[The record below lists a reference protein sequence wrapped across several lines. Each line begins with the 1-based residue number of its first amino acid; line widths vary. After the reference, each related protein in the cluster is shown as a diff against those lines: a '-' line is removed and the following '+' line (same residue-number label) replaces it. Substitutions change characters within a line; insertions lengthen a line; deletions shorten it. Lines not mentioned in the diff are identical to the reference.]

1 MSTELPKQKIE
12 PTAEQRR
19 AADPRVSVWVAASAG
34 SGKTQVLVDRVIRLL
49 LDGAA
54 PDAILC
60 LTFTKAAAA
69 EMSNRLFQRLSGW
82 VALDDAALDETLHRL
97 GVGNLSEALRG
108 RARRLFAQALETPGG
123 LKIQTL
129 HAFCERLL
137 QAFPVESGLAP
148 GFRVMDSK
156 ETADLF
162 REALL
167 MQLGS
172 NSDFAEAAWS
182 FLEDGKV
189 LTLESLEK
197 LAKPFLSASNGMRQR
212 LGDFERLA
220 QTENALKVLLGIEDG
235 RVVADVEADICA
247 IHESA
252 YKKLISIT
260 MPLEYDAQT
269 SVPGYF
275 QLALDAPNN
284 EERIKAFM
292 ALFFVKEGTPR
303 KSLLRSPARK
313 AHPRLAEWFDEE
325 RVRVIALLQERAE
338 QQVLKTNLAIYQA
351 MAAVV
356 AQVNVSKRSRGLYD
370 FDDLIA
376 KAAQLLSDPASAQWV
391 LYKLDRGL
399 THILVDEAQD
409 TSPAQWSIIT
419 ALAQEFFSGEQAMGV
434 KRTMF
439 AVGDLKQ
446 SIYSFQGADIDAF
459 EAARQNFSSLIAQS
473 QDKLRTEDLAVSYRS
488 NQQILDAVDAVFA
501 PGRAAR
507 AGFGARADAERPHTA
522 NKKQQGLVE
531 LWDLELAEDKEERD
545 HWQAPV
551 DRPAKSHPRLKLAER
566 IASTVEGWIGK
577 RELTGQERA
586 VQAGDILILL
596 QSRNVLFNALI
607 GALRRRGVAV
617 AGADRLKLQS
627 SLIVQDLLMLVQW
640 LRLPDDD
647 HALACVLKSPLVPD
661 PLDDDALLALAY
673 DRGVMNLWSRLPEQ
687 SANREMLQAVRHSAD
702 TPFMLLSGVLQK
714 SRRAILE
721 RLGQEAEDAAQEFL
735 SFALD
740 YEERYGVSLTG
751 FADWFAGGDT
761 EIKREMEAAG
771 GNLRIMTVHGSKG
784 LEAPIV
790 FLADAAD
797 PPPGKR
803 DRLIDVADD
812 RGLCRLLVFDPKL
825 DVALPIITTLKEAER
840 KRAVDER
847 MRLLYVGMTR
857 AADELYICGSLNKD
871 DESKVKVESWHA
883 LVAGAF
889 GEQAGKRRVLQP
901 DGSALWRFGAE
912 PKTLLEQMSV
922 VSTLPTL
929 PDWAVTPVAD
939 HVPVSPPLTAS
950 RRSDVFDKEAV
961 KRGLASHRLAEV
973 MAEAS
978 PDNRLAAGLRW
989 AAILSLEEDMVHRLA
1004 SAMAEPD
1011 LGVLFS
1017 ADGQSEVT
1025 IEGELAGHRRVS
1037 GRIDR
1042 LFIGADEIVILDFKT
1057 NRSPG
1062 KALGSDHGY
1071 VRQMAVYAALVGQA
1085 YPRHLI
1091 KAALLW
1097 TQSGEVTWLSQG
1109 LLSQALDDMPKES
1122 A

>member
-108 RARRLFAQALETPGG
+108 RARRLFAQAMETPGG

-197 LAKPFLSASNGMRQR
+197 LARPFLSDSNGMRQR

-220 QTENALKVLLGIEDG
+220 QTENGLKVLLGIEDG

-275 QLALDAPNN
+275 QLALDAPNH

-325 RVRVIALLQERAE
+325 RARVIALLQERAE
-338 QQVLKTNLAIYQA
+338 QQILKTNLAIYQA

-459 EAARQNFSSLIAQS
+459 EAAQQNFSSLIAQS
-473 QDKLRTEDLAVSYRS
+473 LDKLRTEDLAVSYRS
-488 NQQILDAVDAVFA
+488 NQQVLDAVDAVFA
-501 PGRAAR
+501 SGRAAR
-507 AGFGARADAERPHTA
+507 AGFGRRQEFERPHTA

-531 LWDLELAEDKEERD
+531 LWDLELADDKEERD

-566 IASTVEGWIGK
+566 IASTVENWIGK
-577 RELTGQERA
+577 RELTGQGRA
-586 VQAGDILILL
+586 IQAGDILILL

-721 RLGQEAEDAAQEFL
+721 RLGQEAEDAVQEFL
-735 SFALD
+735 SLTLD

-751 FADWFAGGDT
+751 FADWFASGET

-784 LEAPIV
+784 LESPIV

-812 RGLCRLLVFDPKL
+812 RGLGRLLVFDPKL
-825 DVALPIITTLKEAER
+825 DVALPIITTLKQAER

-871 DESKVKVESWHA
+871 DESKVKTESWHA
-883 LVAGAF
+883 LVAEAF
-889 GEQAGKRRVLQP
+889 GDEAGKRRVLQP

-912 PKTLLEQMSV
+912 PKTLLQQMSV

-973 MAEAS
+973 MAEAT
-978 PDNRLAAGLRW
+978 PDNRVAAGLRW
-989 AAILSLEEDMVHRLA
+989 AATLSLEEDMVHRLA

-1057 NRSPG
+1057 NRSPI
-1062 KALGSDHGY
+1062 KALVSDHGY
-1071 VRQMAVYAALVGQA
+1071 VRQMAVYTALVGQA

>member
-1 MSTELPKQKIE
+1 MAIAGTRALNYQ
-12 PTAEQRR
+12 PTSEQRR

-49 LDGAA
+49 LEGAA

-82 VALDDAALDETLHRL
+82 VALDDLTLDATLRTL
-97 GVGNLSEALRG
+97 GVEDLSQAVRS

-123 LKIQTL
+123 LKIQTI

-148 GFRVMDSK
+148 GFRVMESQ
-156 ETADLF
+156 ESADLS

-167 MQLGS
+167 AQLGS

-197 LAKPFLSASNGMRQR
+197 LAKPFLSTSNGMRQR
-212 LGDFERLA
+212 LGDFERLSE
-220 QTENALKVLLGIEDG
+220 TERALKTLLDIEDG
-235 RVVADVEADICA
+235 RPVADIEHDICTV
-247 IHESA
+247 HEAA

-275 QLALDAPNN
+275 QMALDATSN
-284 EERIKAFM
+284 EERIKAFVS
-292 ALFFVKEGTPR
+292 LFFIKEGTPR

-325 RVRVIALLQERAE
+325 RARITSLLQERVG
-338 QQVLKTNLAIYQA
+338 QQILKTNLAVYQA

-356 AQVNVSKRSRGLYD
+356 AQVNVSKRARGLYD

-376 KAAQLLSDPASAQWV
+376 KAAQLLSNPASAQWV
-391 LYKLDRGL
+391 LYKLDKGL

-419 ALAQEFFSGEQAMGV
+419 ALAQEFFLGEQAMGV

-488 NQQILDAVDAVFA
+488 NQQVLDAVDAVFA
-501 PGRAAR
+501 PGLAAR
-507 AGFGARADAERPHTA
+507 SGFGPRAEFERDHTA

-531 LWDLELAEDKEERD
+531 LWDLELAEEREERD

-566 IASTVEGWIGK
+566 IASTVESWIGK
-577 RELTGQERA
+577 RELTGQGRA

-627 SLIVQDLLMLVQW
+627 SLIVQDLLMLVQV

-647 HALACVLKSPLVPD
+647 HALACVLKSPLVPE
-661 PLDDDALLALAY
+661 PLDDDALLLLAH
-673 DRGVMNLWSRLPEQ
+673 DRGAHSLWSRLPEH
-687 SANREMLQAVRHSAD
+687 SANRRMLQTMLISHE
-702 TPFMLLSGVLQK
+702 TPFMLLSGVLQT
-714 SRRAILE
+714 SRRAVLE

-735 SFALD
+735 SLALD
-740 YEERYGVSLTG
+740 YEARYGVSLTG
-751 FADWFAGGDT
+751 FADWFAGGET

-790 FLADAAD
+790 ILADAAD
-797 PPPGKR
+797 PPPTKR

-812 RGLCRLLVFDPKL
+812 RGLGRLLVFDPKL
-825 DVALPIITTLKEAER
+825 DVALPVLTTLKEAER
-840 KRAVDER
+840 KRAIDER

-857 AADELYICGSLNKD
+857 AADELYVCGSLNKD
-871 DESKVKVESWHA
+871 DESKVKSESWHA
-883 LVAGAF
+883 LVSEAF
-889 GEQAGKRRVLQP
+889 ADLTEKRRVLQA

-912 PKTLLEQMSV
+912 PVAMVQNREESV
-922 VSTLPTL
+922 FGMAI
-929 PDWAVTPVAD
+929 PDWALMPVQD
-939 HVPVSPPLTAS
+939 VSKKPVRAAK
-950 RRSDVFDKEAV
+950 VFDSQAIR
-961 KRGLASHRLAEV
+961 RGIASHRLAEV
-973 MAEAS
+973 MADVS
-978 PDNRLAAGLRW
+978 PDDRVSTGLRW
-989 AAILSLEEDMVHRLA
+989 AAKLGLENALVHRLA
-1004 SAMAEPD
+1004 EIMCQPD
-1011 LGVLFS
+1011 LADAFS
-1017 ADGQSEVT
+1017 SDGQSEVS
-1025 IEGELAGHRRVS
+1025 IEGHIVGL
-1037 GRIDR
+1037 GRKSVRSDR
-1042 LFIGADEIVILDFKT
+1042 IHVGLDEIVVLDFKT
-1057 NRSPG
+1057 DKMPG
-1062 KALGSDHGY
+1062 VVYKHA
-1071 VRQMAVYAALVGQA
+1071 RQMAIYVTLLRQA
-1085 YPRHLI
+1085 YPGLRV

-1097 TQSGEVTWLSQG
+1097 TQSGEMSWLSDDV
-1109 LLSQALDDMPKES
+1109 LSQALEQPAEET